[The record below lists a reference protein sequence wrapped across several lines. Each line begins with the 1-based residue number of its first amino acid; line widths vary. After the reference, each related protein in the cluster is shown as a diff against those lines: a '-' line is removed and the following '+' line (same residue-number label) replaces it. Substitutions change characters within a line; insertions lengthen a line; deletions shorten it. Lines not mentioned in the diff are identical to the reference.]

1 MIKGVI
7 KYIGYAFPIFLLP
20 ENMSQ
25 FQYCLSID
33 PDHHKCE
40 SNLHWIVMQ
49 MYKLKTEV
57 QNNHGINFRL
67 VGIMQAGWW
76 SKNEAHW
83 QIVWFCQQQLV
94 GDQLLK
100 WYGGRRE
107 VQAKSSK

>member
-1 MIKGVI
+1 
-7 KYIGYAFPIFLLP
+7 
-20 ENMSQ
+20 MSQ

-67 VGIMQAGWW
+67 VGIMQVCGQ
-76 SKNEAHW
+76 KK
-83 QIVWFCQQQLV
+83 QIGRLSGFARGPVADVW
-94 GDQLLK
+94 K
-100 WYGGRRE
+100 EGGP
-107 VQAKSSK
+107 S

>member
-1 MIKGVI
+1 
-7 KYIGYAFPIFLLP
+7 
-20 ENMSQ
+20 MSQ

-33 PDHHKCE
+33 PDHHKCV

-67 VGIMQAGWW
+67 VGIMQVCGQEKQIGRSSGFARAGTG
-76 SKNEAHW
+76 
-83 QIVWFCQQQLV
+83 F
-94 GDQLLK
+94 
-100 WYGGRRE
+100 YGTRE

>member
-1 MIKGVI
+1 MLSQYFSFRK
-7 KYIGYAFPIFLLP
+7 
-20 ENMSQ
+20 MSQ

-76 SKNEAHW
+76 SNEADW

-94 GDQLLK
+94 GHRLLK
-100 WYGGRRE
+100 WYGRKERGP
-107 VQAKSSK
+107 S